1 MELTVENA
9 RELLEEGGML
19 NPGPWVEHCINAGL
33 AARNIA
39 KECDDLDENKVQAY
53 AMIHDIG
60 RRFGRTGMRHA
71 LDGYKYLMELGYEDA
86 ARICLTHSHP
96 TGDMMDGCGE
106 WDCNKDEIEF
116 VRKFLSEKRF
126 DDYDLLCQ
134 LADALALDDGFLL
147 IEKRLVGVSMRH
159 GFNEYTLKKWKK
171 IFENKEYFEKKIGK
185 SIYDVLPGV
194 IENTFS

>member
-1 MELTVENA
+1 MELTVEKA
-9 RELLEEGGML
+9 RELLEEGGRL
-19 NPGPWVEHCINAGL
+19 NPGQWVGHCINAGL

-39 KECDDLDENKVQAY
+39 KECEGLDENKAQAF

-60 RRFGRTGMRHA
+60 RRVGRTGMRHT
-71 LDGYKYLMELGYEDA
+71 LEGYNYLIELGFEDA

-106 WDCNKDEIEF
+106 WDCDEEEKEF
-116 VRKFLSEKRF
+116 VREFLDKKKF

-159 GFNEYTLKKWKK
+159 GFNDYTLRKWKK
-171 IFENKEYFEKKIGK
+171 VFENKEYFERKIGK

-194 IENTFS
+194 IENTFK